1 MYEDVCSGGCVFRR
15 TGVPET
21 GRDATQVQLHPVM
34 LRTRRTTTV
43 MIRVPMTAGATD
55 RLEFEDPRIV
65 LIIEIFIGDQFNI
78 TARLRA
84 DQRRSGPLPD
94 EGPVVRIAHPQG
106 RSSRLMAKPGM
117 PLTLRMSARLHALFV
132 PHFTSVEEGSLCPRS
147 ASSRSAASIHRG
159 LLRSSTV
166 HRPRQDGHM
175 AGPALN
181 ELTPLLGR
189 RVRMCPL
196 TTQVDGEERAAQDE
210 PCGRSAPDHQAR
222 RRGILTSCRSVVG
235 AGRR

>member
-65 LIIEIFIGDQFNI
+65 FIIEIFVGDQFNI

-106 RSSRLMAKPGM
+106 RRSGLMSKPGM

-166 HRPRQDGHM
+166 VVGCRVCSTRGASVTTAEDGW
-175 AGPALN
+175 
-181 ELTPLLGR
+181 LTLSTSS
-189 RVRMCPL
+189 
-196 TTQVDGEERAAQDE
+196 TTHGGEESTY
-210 PCGRSAPDHQAR
+210 G
-222 RRGILTSCRSVVG
+222 SCRPSAYG
-235 AGRR
+235 SRELRANL

>member
-1 MYEDVCSGGCVFRR
+1 VFRR

-84 DQRRSGPLPD
+84 DQRGPGLLPD
-94 EGPVVRIAHPQG
+94 ECPVVRIAHPQG
-106 RSSRLMAKPGM
+106 RSSRLMSEPGM
-117 PLTLRMSARLHALFV
+117 PLTLRVSAWLHVSLS
-132 PHFTSVEEGSLCPRS
+132 HTSVVLSVSRARS
-147 ASSRSAASIHRG
+147 
-159 LLRSSTV
+159 
-166 HRPRQDGHM
+166 Q
-175 AGPALN
+175 
-181 ELTPLLGR
+181 TPQGA
-189 RVRMCPL
+189 PL
-196 TTQVDGEERAAQDE
+196 
-210 PCGRSAPDHQAR
+210 RSAPTRRGRAR
-222 RRGILTSCRSVVG
+222 RTLVDRLTVGLAALRRRSRLDG
-235 AGRR
+235 AGRVLRAVRVGSWEAPAVCAAGAHPSYGRLDTSPEHV